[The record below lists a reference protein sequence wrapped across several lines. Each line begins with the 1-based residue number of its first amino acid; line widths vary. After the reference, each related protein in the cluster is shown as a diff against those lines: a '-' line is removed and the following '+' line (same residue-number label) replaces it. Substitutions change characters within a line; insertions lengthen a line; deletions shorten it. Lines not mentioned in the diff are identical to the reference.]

1 MLNVKSLTI
10 ASAAVTLYS
19 GVNAALYPL
28 KRNDQPAQPSCTEF
42 TPFKYAGCFVDSG
55 RPRTLLYTGPRLY
68 TSQTVQQCVAFC
80 KGKQYQYA
88 GLEYGEE
95 CFCGASVNNIQV
107 DESDCNQPC
116 TGDSSEI
123 CGAFDRIS
131 IYQDPT
137 FPVADYTTISD
148 YQQLGCHSEGSNGRS
163 LAWRQDQVDST
174 TLTVKTCLRA
184 CKAGGWS
191 FAGLEYASEC
201 YCGVALGIGTL
212 PIDDSTCNMPC
223 NGDATETCGGRN
235 ALDLFVAKDL
245 ESSEPCEGG
254 SSSPLSSL
262 PAAISSLS
270 SSSTRTMIPSSTKTS
285 ASLCTSTVTVSPTA
299 TCEYKCGNWCSN
311 PIPAFTD
318 KFSCWEAFS
327 SCTVQVASCF
337 LQAGFPDSLNCFEFS
352 SWCISVSQYCTS
364 YCPGK
369 KCSKQGLRSKYPP
382 SGPSPPSATISTS
395 VYTCPA
401 PTAKPSATSTTAT
414 STSYVPVPINMNIC
428 NQPNNPRK
436 GYGSNTPVGGIA
448 LPCLTCNNMYSEYKD
463 GFHFKLYTSPKS
475 EDCPSYPRSGNSG
488 LSHGC
493 QDACD
498 SQYKSCVN
506 TYAQG
511 CKDNKRGD
519 SFATASSKC
528 KNQWHDCYNANS
540 NVQPGS
546 RCDSFNSG
554 WY

>member
-95 CFCGASVNNIQV
+95 VRLRLPTELFVPNVFKCFCGASVNNIQV

-131 IYQDPT
+131 IYQDPS

-174 TLTVKTCLRA
+174 TLTVETCLRA

-201 YCGVALGIGTL
+201 YWYMCCLT
-212 PIDDSTCNMPC
+212 
-223 NGDATETCGGRN
+223 
-235 ALDLFVAKDL
+235 
-245 ESSEPCEGG
+245 
-254 SSSPLSSL
+254 
-262 PAAISSLS
+262 
-270 SSSTRTMIPSSTKTS
+270 
-285 ASLCTSTVTVSPTA
+285 
-299 TCEYKCGNWCSN
+299 
-311 PIPAFTD
+311 
-318 KFSCWEAFS
+318 
-327 SCTVQVASCF
+327 
-337 LQAGFPDSLNCFEFS
+337 
-352 SWCISVSQYCTS
+352 
-364 YCPGK
+364 
-369 KCSKQGLRSKYPP
+369 
-382 SGPSPPSATISTS
+382 
-395 VYTCPA
+395 
-401 PTAKPSATSTTAT
+401 
-414 STSYVPVPINMNIC
+414 
-428 NQPNNPRK
+428 
-436 GYGSNTPVGGIA
+436 GGIL
-448 LPCLTCNNMYSEYKD
+448 LPNLSVFLHLSDK
-463 GFHFKLYTSPKS
+463 KLM
-475 EDCPSYPRSGNSG
+475 
-488 LSHGC
+488 L
-493 QDACD
+493 
-498 SQYKSCVN
+498 
-506 TYAQG
+506 
-511 CKDNKRGD
+511 
-519 SFATASSKC
+519 
-528 KNQWHDCYNANS
+528 
-540 NVQPGS
+540 
-546 RCDSFNSG
+546 
-554 WY
+554 

>member
-10 ASAAVTLYS
+10 ASAAVTLFS

-42 TPFKYAGCFVDSG
+42 TPFKYAGCFVD
-55 RPRTLLYTGPRLY
+55 R
-68 TSQTVQQCVAFC
+68 
-80 KGKQYQYA
+80 KQYQYA

-95 CFCGASVNNIQV
+95 CFCGASVNNIQA

-174 TLTVKTCLRA
+174 TLTVETCLRA

-235 ALDLFVAKDL
+235 ALDLYVAKDL

-270 SSSTRTMIPSSTKTS
+270 SSSSKMPIFLTYGGSQPLTTTSGSIKSSS
-285 ASLCTSTVTVSPTA
+285 SSSLSSSSRSWQFRAFINSLEQSTVDLFCPFFFSFFSFPLIVTIFFYPSLDLVQLIYSRIGDPLDFL
-299 TCEYKCGNWCSN
+299 YS
-311 PIPAFTD
+311 AF
-318 KFSCWEAFS
+318 
-327 SCTVQVASCF
+327 
-337 LQAGFPDSLNCFEFS
+337 
-352 SWCISVSQYCTS
+352 
-364 YCPGK
+364 
-369 KCSKQGLRSKYPP
+369 
-382 SGPSPPSATISTS
+382 
-395 VYTCPA
+395 
-401 PTAKPSATSTTAT
+401 
-414 STSYVPVPINMNIC
+414 
-428 NQPNNPRK
+428 
-436 GYGSNTPVGGIA
+436 
-448 LPCLTCNNMYSEYKD
+448 
-463 GFHFKLYTSPKS
+463 
-475 EDCPSYPRSGNSG
+475 
-488 LSHGC
+488 
-493 QDACD
+493 
-498 SQYKSCVN
+498 VN
-506 TYAQG
+506 L
-511 CKDNKRGD
+511 
-519 SFATASSKC
+519 
-528 KNQWHDCYNANS
+528 HI
-540 NVQPGS
+540 
-546 RCDSFNSG
+546 
-554 WY
+554 